1 MAQGTGAM
9 TGRYRPAAVI
19 GIACVGAAVAT
30 TGIQGITPAIPAIQ
44 EQFALSTAQVG
55 LITSGYLLPSI
66 FSAFLAGML
75 ADRIGLRPVFAA
87 SLLVFGLPVPVLFL
101 WQSFEALMAVRF
113 VQGAAFGAVMA
124 LSVSI
129 IGGVAPTGAAAARG
143 QSRRIITMTVAEA
156 VFPIAGGL
164 LLVLGWLAPFAVQIV
179 AIPAAVAAWVLL
191 PPLRRASGGTAK
203 ARTRD
208 VFGAPSIV
216 GVQVLGALR
225 FIFKFSVLT
234 YYPLVAADAGLSG
247 IAIGFVMGASGLI
260 AAVTAA
266 FTERLARR
274 WSSAKQIGGS
284 LGVAALSVAVMA
296 VAVDPV
302 LAVVAIVLF
311 GLQDGVYGVAHN
323 VLVTELSPPG
333 ARSTYVGVTGTVRN
347 VGKFIAPLSFGAVT
361 LVLTVSQAFLVLV
374 GVGAVSLLVA
384 RSVDDTLSRIP
395 AEPDA

>member
-333 ARSTYVGVTGTVRN
+333 ARSAYVGVTGTVRN

>member
-1 MAQGTGAM
+1 M

-333 ARSTYVGVTGTVRN
+333 ARSAYVGVTGTVRN

>member
-1 MAQGTGAM
+1 MTQGTGAM

-208 VFGAPSIV
+208 VFDAPSIV

-296 VAVDPV
+296 VAVDPM

-333 ARSTYVGVTGTVRN
+333 ARSAYVGVTGTVRN

>member
-44 EQFALSTAQVG
+44 EQFVLSTAQVG

-333 ARSTYVGVTGTVRN
+333 ARSAYVGVTGTVRN

>member
-1 MAQGTGAM
+1 
-9 TGRYRPAAVI
+9 
-19 GIACVGAAVAT
+19 
-30 TGIQGITPAIPAIQ
+30 
-44 EQFALSTAQVG
+44 
-55 LITSGYLLPSI
+55 
-66 FSAFLAGML
+66 
-75 ADRIGLRPVFAA
+75 
-87 SLLVFGLPVPVLFL
+87 
-101 WQSFEALMAVRF
+101 
-113 VQGAAFGAVMA
+113 
-124 LSVSI
+124 
-129 IGGVAPTGAAAARG
+129 
-143 QSRRIITMTVAEA
+143 
-156 VFPIAGGL
+156 
-164 LLVLGWLAPFAVQIV
+164 
-179 AIPAAVAAWVLL
+179 
-191 PPLRRASGGTAK
+191 
-203 ARTRD
+203 
-208 VFGAPSIV
+208 
-216 GVQVLGALR
+216 
-225 FIFKFSVLT
+225 
-234 YYPLVAADAGLSG
+234 
-247 IAIGFVMGASGLI
+247 MGASGLI

>member
-101 WQSFEALMAVRF
+101 WQSFESLMAVRF

-208 VFGAPSIV
+208 VFDAPSIV

-296 VAVDPV
+296 VAVDPM

-333 ARSTYVGVTGTVRN
+333 ARSAYVGVTGTVRN

>member
-1 MAQGTGAM
+1 M

-284 LGVAALSVAVMA
+284 LAVAALSVAVMA

>member
-1 MAQGTGAM
+1 VAQGTGAM

-164 LLVLGWLAPFAVQIV
+164 LLVLGGLAPFAVQIV

>member
-1 MAQGTGAM
+1 VAQGTGAM

-208 VFGAPSIV
+208 VFDAPSIV

>member
-208 VFGAPSIV
+208 VFDAPSIV

-296 VAVDPV
+296 VAVDPM

-333 ARSTYVGVTGTVRN
+333 ARSAYVGVTGTVRN